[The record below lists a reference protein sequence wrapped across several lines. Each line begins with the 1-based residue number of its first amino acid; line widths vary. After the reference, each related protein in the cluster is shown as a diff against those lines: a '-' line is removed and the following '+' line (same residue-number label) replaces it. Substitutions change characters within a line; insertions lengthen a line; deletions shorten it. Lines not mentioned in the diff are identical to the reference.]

1 MTTPLLNKFLDTE
14 EKKKFIANFFSLAT
28 LQGLNYILPLLTLP
42 YLVRILGTEKFGILA
57 FATAIVSYFIV
68 LTDYG
73 FNFTATREVSLN
85 RENSEKL
92 DEIFSSVMIIKF
104 ALFVIS
110 LFILTFLIV
119 FFDKFSVDP
128 WLYYLTFGTVL
139 GQILFPV
146 WFFQGVEQM
155 RYITIINIISKFF
168 FTIAI
173 FLVVK
178 HSSDYLLVPFL
189 TSLGAI
195 FAGIY
200 SLILIRKNFKI
211 RFKFQ
216 KLNVILSY
224 LKGGS
229 NLFCTSVLSN
239 LLVSSGTV
247 ILSFVSTNTVVG
259 YYSAAEKL
267 FRAIVGLFTPITQA
281 LYPISCRKVN
291 QEGGAKSYIKKLAII
306 IGGAGLLVGVTIAIF
321 SEKIV
326 TLVYGVT
333 FQSYSYILAIMMIWL
348 FFGVINN
355 IIGIQ
360 YLSASRKDK
369 FYTSSFIVAA
379 LVTVLLN
386 LVLIPHL
393 LINGVLISMITGEI
407 LLSICMLALIFRF
420 KL

>member
-1 MTTPLLNKFLDTE
+1 MRAKFNKLIDNE
-14 EKKKFIANFFSLAT
+14 EKRRFLGNFFSLAT

-42 YLVRILGTEKFGILA
+42 YLVRILGAEKFGLLA
-57 FATAIVSYFIV
+57 FATAIIGYFIV

-73 FNFTATREVSLN
+73 FNFTATREVSLHRDN
-85 RENSEKL
+85 NEKL
-92 DEIFSSVMIIKF
+92 NEIFSSVMIIKF
-104 ALFVIS
+104 LLFVVS
-110 LFILTFLIV
+110 LCILSLLILC
-119 FFDKFSVDP
+119 FNKFNADP

-146 WFFQGVEQM
+146 WFFQGIEQM
-155 RYITIINIISKFF
+155 RYITIVNIASKVL

-173 FLVVK
+173 FLMVK
-178 HSSDYLLVPFL
+178 HSSDYLLVPLL

-195 FAGIY
+195 FAGFY
-200 SLILIRKNFKI
+200 SLILIRKNFNI

-216 KLNVILSY
+216 KMNVILSY

-229 NLFCTSVLSN
+229 NLFLTSALGN
-239 LLVSSGTV
+239 LLTSSGTV
-247 ILSFVSTNTVVG
+247 ILSVVSTNTVVG

-281 LYPISCRKVN
+281 LYPISCRKVMDKAT
-291 QEGGAKSYIKKLAII
+291 AKSYIKKLGMV
-306 IGGAGLLVGVTIAIF
+306 IGGMALLVGVIVALL
-321 SEKIV
+321 SEKII
-326 TLVYGVT
+326 TLVYGVA

-360 YLSASRKDK
+360 YLSASRRDK
-369 FYTSSFIVAA
+369 FYTVSFIVAG

-386 LVLIPHL
+386 LLLIPNL
-393 LINGVLISMITGEI
+393 LINGILISMIIGEI
-407 LLSICMLALIFRF
+407 VLTICMLALIFRF

>member
-1 MTTPLLNKFLDTE
+1 MITLFSKLIDTE
-14 EKKKFIANFFSLAT
+14 EKKRFITNFFSLAT

-42 YLVRILGTEKFGILA
+42 YLVRVLGAEKFGLLA
-57 FATAIVSYFIV
+57 FATAIVGYFIV

-73 FNFTATREVSLN
+73 FNFTATREISLN
-85 RENSEKL
+85 KENKEKL
-92 DEIFSSVMIIKF
+92 NEIFSSVMIIKSV
-104 ALFVIS
+104 LFFVS
-110 LFILTFLIV
+110 LIILTLLII
-119 FFDKFSVDP
+119 FFHKFNVNP
-128 WLYYLTFGTVL
+128 WLYYLTFGSVL

-146 WFFQGVEQM
+146 WFFQGMEQM
-155 RYITIINIISKFF
+155 RYITIINIISKVF

-173 FLVVK
+173 FILVK
-178 HSSDYLLVPFL
+178 NSSDYLLVPFL
-189 TSLGAI
+189 TSLGTI
-195 FAGIY
+195 FAGVY

-211 RFKFQ
+211 KFEIP
-216 KLNVILSY
+216 KTNVILSY
-224 LKGGS
+224 LKGGL
-229 NLFCTSVLSN
+229 NLFFTSVLSN
-239 LLVSSGTV
+239 LLTSSGTV

-291 QEGGAKSYIKKLAII
+291 QESNAKLYIKKLAII
-306 IGGAGLLVGVTIAIF
+306 IGGMALLVGMLVTIF
-321 SEKIV
+321 SEKII
-326 TLVYGVT
+326 TLVYGVA

-348 FFGVINN
+348 FFGVVNN

-369 FYTSSFIVAA
+369 FYTSSFVVAG
-379 LVTVLLN
+379 LVTMILN

-393 LINGVLISMITGEI
+393 FINGVLISMIVGEI

>member
-1 MTTPLLNKFLDTE
+1 MITLFNKLIDSE
-14 EKKKFIANFFSLAT
+14 EKKRFIRNFFSLAT

-42 YLVRILGTEKFGILA
+42 YLVRVLGAEKFGILA
-57 FATAIVSYFIV
+57 FSTAIIGYFIV

-73 FNFTATREVSLN
+73 FNFTATREISLN
-85 RENSEKL
+85 RDNNEKL
-92 DEIFSSVMIIKF
+92 NEIFNSVMIIKSI
-104 ALFVIS
+104 LFLVS
-110 LFILTFLIV
+110 LIIMTFLII
-119 FFDKFSVDP
+119 FFEKFNVDP
-128 WLYYLTFGTVL
+128 LLYYLTFGTVL

-146 WFFQGVEQM
+146 WFFQGIEQM
-155 RYITIINIISKFF
+155 KYITIISIISKVF

-173 FLVVK
+173 FVVVK
-178 HSSDYLLVPFL
+178 HSSDYLMVPFL

-211 RFKFQ
+211 RFKRQ
-216 KLNVILSY
+216 KVNVILGY

-229 NLFCTSVLSN
+229 NLFFTSILSN

-291 QEGGAKSYIKKLAII
+291 QEGGAKSYIKKMVLI
-306 IGGAGLLVGVTIAIF
+306 IGGVALLVGVLITTL
-321 SEKIV
+321 SEKII
-326 TLVYGVT
+326 TLIYGVT

-369 FYTSSFIVAA
+369 FYTSSFIVAG